1 MKNSDSNPD
10 STPAKSTEV
19 IGLFAKFWEPG
30 TVKTRLAKLLGA
42 EPACA
47 VYVEFLTHL
56 VRKLATVGDQR
67 YIVFSPTDKQDE
79 FKNFCGEV
87 LSKDTWQLTPQVDS
101 DLGTRMR
108 TFFDQQFARP
118 AVEKVIVIGADS
130 PQLTLGMIGKAFAEL
145 DHHDVVIGPSTDGGY
160 YLLGMRTQS
169 ADLFS
174 GIQWSDPSVYLDTV
188 ARLDR
193 INLSRFELP
202 PLTDVDEYHDL
213 EALHALLIQRQGE
226 IDFEALDEELL
237 QSVKTYIKARTHP

>member
-1 MKNSDSNPD
+1 
-10 STPAKSTEV
+10 
-19 IGLFAKFWEPG
+19 
-30 TVKTRLAKLLGA
+30 
-42 EPACA
+42 
-47 VYVEFLTHL
+47 
-56 VRKLATVGDQR
+56 VGDQR

-193 INLSRFELP
+193 LNLSRFELP

-213 EALHALLIQRQGE
+213 EALHASKRWTKSYCRASKLTSRQGLIHE
-226 IDFEALDEELL
+226 DRDHRRRRHRIVFGLGTCGPWVRSYLD
-237 QSVKTYIKARTHP
+237 